1 VITAR
6 ARLGLV
12 QRVLVLTALM
22 SALLWAGA
30 AAALVLALGALA
42 DLAVGIPSGPRRAL
56 PVVAAMAAIAA
67 AGLILWRARGV
78 RRRERVALWVEERVP
93 ALRYALVT
101 SLDPASESNAD
112 ALDAQAG
119 AVRFEPAAWRAAGRS
134 VLVSAMAALGA
145 VLLLAMLPGGVVARV
160 TTPRAGDVLSR
171 PTGTPEDALAAVAVT
186 VEPPAYT
193 RLPTETLEDPVRVP
207 AVVGSRLRIE
217 GRVAEGTGPTGGRV
231 VAEVGG
237 RAVEVGLQGTRWRVA
252 TPMPATA
259 EVVRLRQNARER
271 LLLLEPRGDSVP
283 VVILERP
290 VRDTVLR
297 APTGVLPLAAHFR
310 DDFGLSEGWWELV
323 VSSGEGENFKFRSM
337 VVGRAGFANARI
349 GDRGWR
355 LVLDSLGLAPGDL
368 VHVRAVGRDGN
379 TVTGPG
385 IGGSDTRTIRIARA
399 SEYDSLAVE
408 GLPPADTLTA
418 ILSQRMIILLT
429 EALEKKRPRIPR
441 EELVAESRRIAV
453 DQNALR
459 RQVGDIIFSRLED
472 LGGEGEHSHDDG
484 HDHGALSP
492 DDLLKAAEEATAK
505 AGAEPLDFAEGES
518 PVVAINRPLL
528 EAYNAMWD
536 ASRELGVADPRR
548 ALPHMYAALAAIQ
561 RARLAERFYLRGRTR
576 EVVVD
581 LAKVRLAGK
590 KDGIG
595 PGARAPRT
603 SEDLARARR
612 AERFDA
618 AIAELADGRMGQVL
632 DSLLLLRAELIGA
645 DPAAAA
651 PLGDAIDALRA
662 GRDATPFLVSARRAL
677 AGAPVAAGGLGSW
690 SPLP

>member
-1 VITAR
+1 MITAR
-6 ARLGLV
+6 ARLAVV
-12 QRVLVLTALM
+12 QRVLALTALTN
-22 SALLWAGA
+22 ALLWAGA
-30 AAALVLALGALA
+30 AAALLLGLGALA
-42 DLAVGIPSGPRRAL
+42 DLVIGIPSGPRRAL
-56 PVVAAMAAIAA
+56 PVVATMTAVAA
-67 AGLILWRARGV
+67 AALSLWRARGV
-78 RRRERVALWVEERVP
+78 RRRERVALWLEERVP

-101 SLDPASESNAD
+101 SLDPASESTAD
-112 ALDAQAG
+112 VLDAQAG
-119 AVRFEPAAWRAAGRS
+119 AVRFEPAAWRAAGR
-134 VLVSAMAALGA
+134 A
-145 VLLLAMLPGGVVARV
+145 VLIPAAAAVLALLVLALLPQGAVARV
-160 TTPRAGDVLSR
+160 AAPRAGDALAR
-171 PTGTPEDALAAVAVT
+171 PAGTPEDALATVVVT

-193 RLPTETLEDPVRVP
+193 RLSMETLEDPVRVA
-207 AVVGSRLRIE
+207 AVVGSRIRIE
-217 GRVAEGTGPTGGRV
+217 GRAAGNPVSAATDSQSVHVGVEGSRW
-231 VAEVGG
+231 
-237 RAVEVGLQGTRWRVA
+237 GLA
-252 TPMPATA
+252 LPMPASPQ
-259 EVVRLRQNARER
+259 VLRLRQDARER

-310 DDFGLSEGWWELV
+310 DDFGLAEGWWELV

-337 VVGRAGFANARI
+337 VVARSGFADART
-349 GDRGWR
+349 GNRALR

-408 GLPPADTLTA
+408 GLPPPDTLTA

-472 LGGEGEHSHDDG
+472 LGGGGEHSHDDG

-536 ASRELGVADPRR
+536 ASRELGVADPKK

-603 SEDLARARR
+603 GEDLARARR

-618 AIAELADGRMGQVL
+618 AMSLLASGGPAGQGV

-645 DPAAAA
+645 DPEAAA
-651 PLGDAIDALRA
+651 PLGQAIDALRA
-662 GRDATPFLVSARRAL
+662 GRDATAFLVSARRVL
-677 AGAPVAAGGLGSW
+677 AGAPPSSGGLGTW

>member
-1 VITAR
+1 MTAR
-6 ARLGLV
+6 ARLAVV
-12 QRVLVLTALM
+12 QRVLVLTAMM

-30 AAALVLALGALA
+30 AAALVLGLGALG
-42 DLAVGIPSGPRRAL
+42 DLVIGIPSGPRRAL
-56 PVVAAMAAIAA
+56 PVLAVMTAVAAAA
-67 AGLILWRARGV
+67 LVLWRARGV
-78 RRRERVALWVEERVP
+78 RRGERVALWIEERVP

-101 SLDPASESNAD
+101 SLDPSAESSAD
-112 ALDAQAG
+112 ELDAQAG
-119 AVRFEPAAWRAAGRS
+119 AVRFEPAAWRAGAKA
-134 VLVSAMAALGA
+134 VLVPAAAALGA
-145 VLLLAMLPGGVVARV
+145 LLLLAVLPGGAVARV
-160 TTPRAGDVLSR
+160 TAPRAGDVLSR
-171 PTGTPEDALAAVAVT
+171 PAEKPDDALAAVLVT
-186 VEPPAYT
+186 VEPPSYT
-193 RLPTETLEDPVRVP
+193 GLAAETLEDPVRVA

-217 GRVAEGTGPTGGRV
+217 GRAAGSPVSAATDSQRV
-231 VAEVGG
+231 NVGVDG
-237 RAVEVGLQGTRWRVA
+237 QRWGLA
-252 TPMPATA
+252 LPMPASA
-259 EVVRLRQNARER
+259 QVLRLRQDARER

-283 VVILERP
+283 VVILEHP

-297 APTGVLPLAAHFR
+297 APRGVLPLAAHFR
-310 DDFGLSEGWWELV
+310 DDFGLAEGWWELV
-323 VSSGEGENFKFRSM
+323 VSSGEGENFKFRSV
-337 VVGRAGFANARI
+337 VVGRAGFANARA
-349 GDRGWR
+349 GDRAGR

-408 GLPPADTLTA
+408 GLPPPDTLTVL
-418 ILSQRMIILLT
+418 LSQRMIILLT

-441 EELVAESRRIAV
+441 EELVAESRKIAV

-505 AGAEPLDFAEGES
+505 SGAETLDFAEGES
-518 PVVAINRPLL
+518 PVIAINRPLL

-536 ASRELGVADPRR
+536 ASRELGVADPKR

-618 AIAELADGRMGQVL
+618 AMSLLASGGPVGQGV
-632 DSLLLLRAELIGA
+632 DSLLLLRVELIGA

-662 GRDATPFLVSARRAL
+662 GRDATGFLVSARRAL
-677 AGAPVAAGGLGSW
+677 AGAPATTGGLGTW

>member
-1 VITAR
+1 
-6 ARLGLV
+6 
-12 QRVLVLTALM
+12 M
-22 SALLWAGA
+22 
-30 AAALVLALGALA
+30 
-42 DLAVGIPSGPRRAL
+42 
-56 PVVAAMAAIAA
+56 
-67 AGLILWRARGV
+67 
-78 RRRERVALWVEERVP
+78 
-93 ALRYALVT
+93 
-101 SLDPASESNAD
+101 PAS
-112 ALDAQAG
+112 AQ
-119 AVRFEPAAWRAAGRS
+119 
-134 VLVSAMAALGA
+134 VL
-145 VLLLAMLPGGVVARV
+145 
-160 TTPRAGDVLSR
+160 
-171 PTGTPEDALAAVAVT
+171 
-186 VEPPAYT
+186 
-193 RLPTETLEDPVRVP
+193 RLKQD
-207 AVVGSRLRIE
+207 
-217 GRVAEGTGPTGGRV
+217 
-231 VAEVGG
+231 
-237 RAVEVGLQGTRWRVA
+237 
-252 TPMPATA
+252 
-259 EVVRLRQNARER
+259 ARER

-283 VVILERP
+283 VVLLEHP

-297 APTGVLPLAAHFR
+297 APTGVVPLAAHFR
-310 DDFGLSEGWWELV
+310 DDFGLAEGWWELV

-337 VVGRAGFANARI
+337 VVGRAGFANAKT
-349 GDRGWR
+349 GDRAWR

-408 GLPPADTLTA
+408 GLPPPDTLTA
-418 ILSQRMIILLT
+418 LLSQRMIILLT

-441 EELVAESRRIAV
+441 EELVAESRKIAV

-505 AGAEPLDFAEGES
+505 SGAETLDFAEGES
-518 PVVAINRPLL
+518 PVIAINRPLL

-536 ASRELGVADPRR
+536 ASRELGVADPKR

-618 AIAELADGRMGQVL
+618 AMSLLASGGPVGQGV

-662 GRDATPFLVSARRAL
+662 GRDATGFLVSARRAL
-677 AGAPVAAGGLGSW
+677 AGAPAATGGLGTW